1 MMKNIL
7 SFVAVFALTANV
19 VAGGDD
25 RDLGPIEAFD
35 TLYACSKPGLYT
47 KEECEK
53 MGGKW
58 ELVINPIAEQIV
70 VGDQNANTMTL
81 TNPADAVIGTT
92 TSGSVITT
100 AAHDKCKVTL
110 DLSEYNVEIFK
121 EALMGDYLYNIGP
134 IDTLGTSFSDGRW
147 AGYFSCV
154 ESYGK

>member
-1 MMKNIL
+1 MMKSTL
-7 SFVAVFALTANV
+7 SFVAALALTASV

-25 RDLGPIEAFD
+25 RDMGPVESFD
-35 TLYACSKPGLYT
+35 SLAP
-47 KEECEK
+47 
-53 MGGKW
+53 
-58 ELVINPIAEQIV
+58 VAEQIV

-81 TNPADAVIGTT
+81 TSPTDAVIGIT
-92 TSGSVITT
+92 TSGSEITT
-100 AAHDKCKVTL
+100 AAHDKCKATL

-134 IDTLGTSFSDGRW
+134 VDTLGTAFSDGRW

>member
-7 SFVAVFALTANV
+7 SIMAVFALTTNV
-19 VAGGDD
+19 MAGGDD
-25 RDLGPIEAFD
+25 RDMGPVESFD
-35 TLYACSKPGLYT
+35 SLAP
-47 KEECEK
+47 
-53 MGGKW
+53 
-58 ELVINPIAEQIV
+58 VAEQIV

-100 AAHDKCKVTL
+100 AVHDKCKATL
-110 DLSEYNVEIFK
+110 DLSEYNIEIFK

-134 IDTLGTSFSDGRW
+134 VDTLGTSFSDGRW

>member
-7 SFVAVFALTANV
+7 SVMAVFSLTTNV
-19 VAGGDD
+19 MAGGDD
-25 RDLGPIEAFD
+25 RDMGPVESFD
-35 TLYACSKPGLYT
+35 SLAP
-47 KEECEK
+47 
-53 MGGKW
+53 
-58 ELVINPIAEQIV
+58 VAEQIV

-110 DLSEYNVEIFK
+110 DLSEYNIEIFK

-134 IDTLGTSFSDGRW
+134 VDTLGTSFSDGRW

-154 ESYGK
+154 ESYEK

>member
-7 SFVAVFALTANV
+7 SIMAVFALTTNV
-19 VAGGDD
+19 MAGGDD
-25 RDLGPIEAFD
+25 RDMGPVESFD
-35 TLYACSKPGLYT
+35 SLAP
-47 KEECEK
+47 
-53 MGGKW
+53 
-58 ELVINPIAEQIV
+58 VAEQIV

-100 AAHDKCKVTL
+100 AVHDKCKATL
-110 DLSEYNVEIFK
+110 DLSEYNIEIFK

>member
-1 MMKNIL
+1 MMKSTL
-7 SFVAVFALTANV
+7 SFMAVFALTANV

-25 RDLGPIEAFD
+25 RDMGPVESFD
-35 TLYACSKPGLYT
+35 SLAP
-47 KEECEK
+47 
-53 MGGKW
+53 
-58 ELVINPIAEQIV
+58 VAEQIV

-100 AAHDKCKVTL
+100 AAHDKCKVSL
-110 DLSEYNVEIFK
+110 DLSEYNIEIFK
-121 EALMGDYLYNIGP
+121 EALMGDFLYNIGP
-134 IDTLGTSFSDGRW
+134 VDTLGTSFSDGRW

>member
-7 SFVAVFALTANV
+7 SIMAVFALTTNV
-19 VAGGDD
+19 MAGGDD
-25 RDLGPIEAFD
+25 RDMGPVESFD
-35 TLYACSKPGLYT
+35 SLAP
-47 KEECEK
+47 
-53 MGGKW
+53 
-58 ELVINPIAEQIV
+58 VAEQIV

-100 AAHDKCKVTL
+100 AVHDKCKVTL
-110 DLSEYNVEIFK
+110 DLSEYNIEIFK

-134 IDTLGTSFSDGRW
+134 VDTLGTSFSDGRW

>member
-1 MMKNIL
+1 MMKITL
-7 SFVAVFALTANV
+7 SFVAAFTLTANV

-25 RDLGPIEAFD
+25 RDMGPVESFD
-35 TLYACSKPGLYT
+35 SLAP
-47 KEECEK
+47 
-53 MGGKW
+53 
-58 ELVINPIAEQIV
+58 VAEQIV

-81 TNPADAVIGTT
+81 TNPADEAIGTT

-100 AAHDKCKVTL
+100 AAHDECKVTL

-134 IDTLGTSFSDGRW
+134 VDTLGTSFSDDRW
-147 AGYFSCV
+147 ANYFSCV

>member
-7 SFVAVFALTANV
+7 SIMAVFALTTNV
-19 VAGGDD
+19 MAGGDD
-25 RDLGPIEAFD
+25 RDMGPVESFD
-35 TLYACSKPGLYT
+35 SLAP
-47 KEECEK
+47 
-53 MGGKW
+53 
-58 ELVINPIAEQIV
+58 VAEQIV

-110 DLSEYNVEIFK
+110 DLSEYNIEIFK

>member
-1 MMKNIL
+1 MMKSTL
-7 SFVAVFALTANV
+7 SFVAVFALTTSV

-25 RDLGPIEAFD
+25 RDMGPVESFD
-35 TLYACSKPGLYT
+35 SLAP
-47 KEECEK
+47 
-53 MGGKW
+53 
-58 ELVINPIAEQIV
+58 VAEQIV

-81 TNPADAVIGTT
+81 TSPTDAVIGTT
-92 TSGSVITT
+92 TSGSEITT

-134 IDTLGTSFSDGRW
+134 LDTLGTSFSDGRW
-147 AGYFSCV
+147 AGYFSCI

>member
-1 MMKNIL
+1 
-7 SFVAVFALTANV
+7 
-19 VAGGDD
+19 
-25 RDLGPIEAFD
+25 
-35 TLYACSKPGLYT
+35 
-47 KEECEK
+47 
-53 MGGKW
+53 
-58 ELVINPIAEQIV
+58 
-70 VGDQNANTMTL
+70 MTL
-81 TNPADAVIGTT
+81 TSPADAVIGTT

-134 IDTLGTSFSDGRW
+134 VDTLGTSFSDGRW

>member
-1 MMKNIL
+1 MIKNIL
-7 SFVAVFALTANV
+7 SIMAVFALTTNV
-19 VAGGDD
+19 MAGGDD
-25 RDLGPIEAFD
+25 RDMGPVESFD
-35 TLYACSKPGLYT
+35 SLAP
-47 KEECEK
+47 
-53 MGGKW
+53 
-58 ELVINPIAEQIV
+58 VAEQIV

-100 AAHDKCKVTL
+100 AVHDKCKATL
-110 DLSEYNVEIFK
+110 DLSEYNIEIFK

-134 IDTLGTSFSDGRW
+134 IDTLGTSFADGRW

>member
-7 SFVAVFALTANV
+7 SIMAVFSLTTNV
-19 VAGGDD
+19 MAGGDD
-25 RDLGPIEAFD
+25 RDMGPVESFD
-35 TLYACSKPGLYT
+35 SLAP
-47 KEECEK
+47 
-53 MGGKW
+53 
-58 ELVINPIAEQIV
+58 VAEQIV

-81 TNPADAVIGTT
+81 TSPADAVIGTT

-134 IDTLGTSFSDGRW
+134 VDTLGTSFADGRW

>member
-1 MMKNIL
+1 MMKSTL
-7 SFVAVFALTANV
+7 SFMAVFALTANV

-25 RDLGPIEAFD
+25 RDMGPVESFD
-35 TLYACSKPGLYT
+35 SLAP
-47 KEECEK
+47 
-53 MGGKW
+53 
-58 ELVINPIAEQIV
+58 VAEQIV

-110 DLSEYNVEIFK
+110 DLSEYNIEIFK
-121 EALMGDYLYNIGP
+121 EALMGDFLYNIGP
-134 IDTLGTSFSDGRW
+134 VDTLGTSFSDGRW

>member
-7 SFVAVFALTANV
+7 SIMAVFALTTNV
-19 VAGGDD
+19 MAGGDD
-25 RDLGPIEAFD
+25 RDMGPVESFD
-35 TLYACSKPGLYT
+35 SLAP
-47 KEECEK
+47 
-53 MGGKW
+53 
-58 ELVINPIAEQIV
+58 VAEQIV

-110 DLSEYNVEIFK
+110 DLSEYNIEIFK

-134 IDTLGTSFSDGRW
+134 VDTLGTSFSDGRW

>member
-7 SFVAVFALTANV
+7 SIMAVFSLTTNV
-19 VAGGDD
+19 MAGGDD
-25 RDLGPIEAFD
+25 RDMGPVESFD
-35 TLYACSKPGLYT
+35 SLAP
-47 KEECEK
+47 
-53 MGGKW
+53 
-58 ELVINPIAEQIV
+58 VAEQIV

-100 AAHDKCKVTL
+100 AAHDKCKATL
-110 DLSEYNVEIFK
+110 DLSEYNIEIFK

-134 IDTLGTSFSDGRW
+134 VDTLGTSFSDGRW

>member
-7 SFVAVFALTANV
+7 SIMAVFALTTNV
-19 VAGGDD
+19 MAGGDD
-25 RDLGPIEAFD
+25 RDMGPVESFD
-35 TLYACSKPGLYT
+35 SLAP
-47 KEECEK
+47 
-53 MGGKW
+53 
-58 ELVINPIAEQIV
+58 VAEQIV

-100 AAHDKCKVTL
+100 AVHDKCKATL
-110 DLSEYNVEIFK
+110 DLSEYNIEIFK

-134 IDTLGTSFSDGRW
+134 IDTLGTSFADGRW

>member
-7 SFVAVFALTANV
+7 SIMAVFSLTTNV
-19 VAGGDD
+19 MAGGDD
-25 RDLGPIEAFD
+25 RDMGPVESFD
-35 TLYACSKPGLYT
+35 SLAP
-47 KEECEK
+47 
-53 MGGKW
+53 
-58 ELVINPIAEQIV
+58 VAEQIV

-110 DLSEYNVEIFK
+110 DLSEYNIEIFK
-121 EALMGDYLYNIGP
+121 EALMGDFLYNIGP
-134 IDTLGTSFSDGRW
+134 VDTLGTSFSDGRW

>member
-1 MMKNIL
+1 MGPVE
-7 SFVAVFALTANV
+7 SFDSLAPV
-19 VAGGDD
+19 
-25 RDLGPIEAFD
+25 
-35 TLYACSKPGLYT
+35 
-47 KEECEK
+47 
-53 MGGKW
+53 
-58 ELVINPIAEQIV
+58 AEQIV

-81 TNPADAVIGTT
+81 TSPADAVIGTT

-100 AAHDKCKVTL
+100 AAHDKCKATL

-134 IDTLGTSFSDGRW
+134 VDTLGTSFADGRW

>member
-1 MMKNIL
+1 MMKSTL
-7 SFVAVFALTANV
+7 SFVAAFALTTSV

-25 RDLGPIEAFD
+25 RDMGPVESFD
-35 TLYACSKPGLYT
+35 SLAP
-47 KEECEK
+47 
-53 MGGKW
+53 
-58 ELVINPIAEQIV
+58 VAEQIV

-81 TNPADAVIGTT
+81 TSPADAVIGTT

-121 EALMGDYLYNIGP
+121 EALMGDYLYDIGP

>member
-7 SFVAVFALTANV
+7 SIMAVFALTTNV
-19 VAGGDD
+19 MAGGDD
-25 RDLGPIEAFD
+25 RDMGPVESFD
-35 TLYACSKPGLYT
+35 SLAP
-47 KEECEK
+47 
-53 MGGKW
+53 
-58 ELVINPIAEQIV
+58 VAEQIV

-110 DLSEYNVEIFK
+110 DLSEYNIEIFK
-121 EALMGDYLYNIGP
+121 EALMGDFLYNIGP
-134 IDTLGTSFSDGRW
+134 VDTLGTSFSDGRW

>member
-7 SFVAVFALTANV
+7 SIMAVFALTTNV
-19 VAGGDD
+19 MAGGDD
-25 RDLGPIEAFD
+25 RDMGPVESFD
-35 TLYACSKPGLYT
+35 SLAP
-47 KEECEK
+47 
-53 MGGKW
+53 
-58 ELVINPIAEQIV
+58 VAEQIV

-92 TSGSVITT
+92 TSGSAITT
-100 AAHDKCKVTL
+100 AAHDKCKATL

-134 IDTLGTSFSDGRW
+134 VDTLGTAFSDGRW